1 MSINRV
7 LVVLPLLAGLVLA
20 GTAVARM
27 MPVQTVRDSVYGV
40 RDSASQTCAHNGV
53 HYNKQGHAN
62 CGLHLGWSDTG
73 STQGSTEDTGGS
85 EPGDQGGTSSGDAG
99 TTHGGGHG
107 HAHHAK
113 PAHSHKSPHGHSGA
127 TVQHGHSGH
136 AGHASSHGHGHSHS
150 KG

>member
-1 MSINRV
+1 MSINRF

-27 MPVQTVRDSVYGV
+27 MPVQTVRDSVY
-40 RDSASQTCAHNGV
+40 QTCAHNGV
-53 HYNKQGHAN
+53 HFNKQGHAN

-73 STQGSTEDTGGS
+73 STEGSTDSTGGS
-85 EPGDQGGTSSGDAG
+85 EPGDEGDQGQTSTGDAG
-99 TTHGGGHG
+99 TSHGGGHG

-113 PAHSHKSPHGHSGA
+113 PAHSHKSPHGHSGT

-136 AGHASSHGHGHSHS
+136 AGGHGHSHS
-150 KG
+150 HSK